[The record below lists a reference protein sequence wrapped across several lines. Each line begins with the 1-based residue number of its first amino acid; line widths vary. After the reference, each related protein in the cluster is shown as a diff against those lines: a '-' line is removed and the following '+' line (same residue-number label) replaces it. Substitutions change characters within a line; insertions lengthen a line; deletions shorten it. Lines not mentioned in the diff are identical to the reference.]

1 MLLTETHNQW
11 KTLLEREMRGEK
23 IELES
28 GYSEA
33 FAEWKKSKEEVLPKL
48 SAEERVQLFSDDLGD
63 LVQEKIQALVSK
75 KWTSKEEKTKR
86 LAEARRGDL
95 CLVSTDEG
103 KHFDQVHDLEEL
115 QKMNPLELRYLSPTL
130 QSLTNDPEQL
140 KEEQNVLHVSKNLRA
155 NHCLVERAYV
165 ENHVVHV
172 DIVHPRMQTSEVQV
186 DLRSP
191 DANLQYIFIKSDG
204 SNTSIPEAQLPEE
217 FGVLESAIRPEDV
230 TPANSIYLMGKSQI
244 QQSSEAET
252 AEAAAIASY
261 STVLALDQ
269 MHSAESLRFRQAAL
283 LSASQNNTSPSYKTS
298 KMKELLAKELVL
310 NKVNTLQTAA
320 SKFSANVIESKAAM
334 VAKFAEQQQ
343 KMQDQKVRYAQAV
356 EAQVEAQKKLW
367 VKRQEQ
373 KKKKFE
379 LMQKAQTARKVATAV
394 GSAVTGGAIGG
405 FGFLSFWI
413 AHLNSH

>member
-394 GSAVTGGAIGG
+394 GSAVTGGAIGV